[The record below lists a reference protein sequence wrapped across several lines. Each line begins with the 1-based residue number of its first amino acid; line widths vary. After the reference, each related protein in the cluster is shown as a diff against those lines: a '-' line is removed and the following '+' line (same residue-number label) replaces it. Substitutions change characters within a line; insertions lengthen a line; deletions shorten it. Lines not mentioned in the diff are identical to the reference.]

1 MKEVKY
7 AIVYLNIDPNYA
19 KLNNLPVKLPIL
31 VEDFQNARKTNKIPL
46 DVIIRGLE
54 AQVDIDKNNRYYIS
68 YLVYYYYEAFK
79 KHLNNTDF
87 EKAKEFLDKAGKIY
101 PDYRLHFYTGL
112 YYKKLGNLELA
123 ELHLKQSL
131 KEKPNFAY
139 GYYELGNLMYER
151 NIYDEALEYYSKSV
165 ELEKDFTLGFLKMAD
180 VYMENGRF
188 EEAVSLLQK
197 CIEIDNKFVP
207 AYERLGVALNML
219 QRYKD
224 AHKVHQKAL
233 EIDSDR
239 YEIYYNDAHSL
250 ARLGN
255 HNEAIKALEKAVSLN
270 ETDYILHELAL
281 EYKNMGRY
289 LQAIETEEK
298 ALEIA
303 SEQNKNFI
311 ILTLLKLYVIIEN
324 EEQVEKYFEILN
336 LNPDFHE
343 TAVNFKVLFEL
354 SQGRIEKVKEILLKE
369 PLSNFT
375 LILDKLDRLDIYV
388 SKLEDCADKKISESI
403 FESIDEFG
411 NIDPFSLS
419 EHLTAKEIKRPFV
432 SWLKES
438 SIEPK
443 LYPDGVEFLTNG
455 LLLSGFNYGLSE
467 RVATAI
473 SQYLW
478 KDGDGLAFGRLLL
491 RFYQDRILG
500 ESLPLES
507 FIQENV
513 EEIKDMSFTFAQI
526 FANYEEHLMDFDSI
540 VEFKINNFKDAL
552 KVFLSMFRIITT
564 TVEVTSVKFNDYNTQ
579 NLSLFIH
586 NINSISNSFSY

>member
-31 VEDFQNARKTNKIPL
+31 VEDFQKARKTNKIPL
-46 DVIIRGLE
+46 DIIIRGLE
-54 AQVDIDKNNRYYIS
+54 AQIDIDKNNQYYLS

-79 KHLNNTDF
+79 KSLNDSDF
-87 EKAKEFLDKAGKIY
+87 EKAKEFLDKAGKTY

-123 ELHLKQSL
+123 ELHLKQSI

-151 NIYDEALEYYSKSV
+151 NVYDEAIEYYSKSV

-188 EEAVSLLQK
+188 EEAIPLLQK
-197 CIEIDNKFVP
+197 CIEIDEKFVP

-233 EIDSDR
+233 EIDSNR

-255 HNEAIKALEKAVSLN
+255 HNESIKALEKAASLN

-298 ALEIA
+298 ALKLA
-303 SEQNKNFI
+303 SEENKDLI
-311 ILTLLKLYVIIEN
+311 VLTLLKLYVIIED

-336 LNPDFHE
+336 LNSDFHE
-343 TAVNFKVLFEL
+343 AAVNFKVLFEL
-354 SQGRIEKVKEILLKE
+354 SQGRVEKVKEILLGE
-369 PLSNFT
+369 SVSSFT
-375 LILDKLDRLDIYV
+375 LLIDKLDRLDFYI
-388 SKLEDCADKKISESI
+388 SKLEDFTDKNISDSI

-411 NIDPFSLS
+411 NIDPFTLS
-419 EHLTAKEIKRPFV
+419 EHLVAKGIERPFI

-438 SIEPK
+438 SIESK
-443 LYPDGVEFLTNG
+443 SYPDGVEILTNG

-467 RVATAI
+467 RVATTI
-473 SQYLW
+473 SQFLW

-500 ESLPLES
+500 ESLPLEP

-540 VEFKINNFKDAL
+540 VDFKINNFKDAL
-552 KVFLSMFRIITT
+552 KVFLSMFRIQTT
-564 TVEVTSVKFNDYNTQ
+564 AEEITSVKFKDHNTKI
-579 NLSLFIH
+579 LSLFIQ
-586 NINSISNSFSY
+586 NLNSISNSFLQ